1 MRSLRR
7 ARRWVAALGGLGRT
21 PARPWPPP
29 APRTENTWTRT
40 MNLDIQCQELSDARW
55 TELLPLMQQYEV
67 VRLDDCGLTEE
78 RCRDIRS
85 ALQANPS
92 LTELNLCSNMLG
104 DGGVRLVLQGLQS
117 PACKIRKLSLEN
129 CCLTK
134 AGCGVLPDVLR
145 SVPTLRELDLS
156 NNPLED
162 AGLQL
167 LCEGLLDPQ
176 CHLENLHLEYCN
188 LTGASCASLAS
199 ALKAKQHFK
208 ALVVS
213 NNELEEA
220 GVRVLCQGLV
230 DSACQLETLRLENC
244 GLTAA
249 SCEDLCGVVAAKP
262 SLQVLDLG
270 DNKLGDQG
278 IATLCSSL
286 LHSSSQIRVLWLW
299 HCDITTTGCRDLC
312 RVIRAKQSL
321 KEMNLADNVLG
332 DEGARLLC
340 ESVLEP
346 GCQLQ
351 ALWMKTC
358 SFTTASCASFGEM
371 LAQNKHL
378 MELHLSCNKL
388 GDAGVREL
396 CEGLR
401 QPGTVLRELWIGD
414 CDVGDEGCAS
424 LASLLLVNCSLR
436 ELDLSN
442 NCMSE
447 EGIRWLMESVE
458 QPGCM
463 LEQLVLYDIYWSEE
477 MDDDLQALGE
487 RKPGLRIIS

>member
-1 MRSLRR
+1 MRRLRR

-29 APRTENTWTRT
+29 APRTENTWART

-78 RCRDIRS
+78 RCKDICS

-92 LTELNLCSNMLG
+92 LTELSLCTNELG

-117 PACKIRKLSLEN
+117 PGCKIQKLSLQN

-134 AGCGVLPDVLR
+134 AGCGVLPGVLR
-145 SVPTLRELDLS
+145 SVPTLRELHLS

-162 AGLQL
+162 TGLQL

-176 CHLENLHLEYCN
+176 CHLENLQLEYCN
-188 LTGASCASLAS
+188 LTAASCVSLAS

-208 ALVVS
+208 ALAVS
-213 NNELEEA
+213 NNEIEEA
-220 GVRVLCQGLV
+220 GVRALCQGLV
-230 DSACQLETLRLENC
+230 GSACQLEALRLENC

-249 SCEDLCGVVAAKP
+249 SCEDLRGVVAAKP

-278 IATLCSSL
+278 VATLCSSL
-286 LHSSSQIRVLWLW
+286 LRSSCQIRVLWLW
-299 HCDITTTGCRDLC
+299 DCDITATGCRDLC
-312 RVIRAKQSL
+312 RVVRAKQSL
-321 KEMNLADNVLG
+321 KEMSLAGNVLG

-340 ESVLEP
+340 ESLLEP
-346 GCQLQ
+346 GCRLQ
-351 ALWMKTC
+351 SLWVKSC
-358 SFTTASCASFGEM
+358 GFTAACCVSFGAM

-378 MELHLSCNKL
+378 TELQLSNNQL

-396 CEGLR
+396 CQGLR
-401 QPGTVLRELWIGD
+401 QPGAALRELCLGD
-414 CDVGDEGCAS
+414 CDVANDGCAS
-424 LASLLLVNCSLR
+424 LASLLLVNRSLR

-442 NCMSE
+442 NCMNDQ
-447 EGIRWLMESVE
+447 GIRWLMESVE
-458 QPGCM
+458 QPSCV

-477 MDDDLQALGE
+477 TDDGLQALGE